1 MKHVALVYELQRYL
15 RDEFYS
21 ALPMEWSDVARAY
34 MSLNNDSMFEKLQA
48 EYMLQL
54 YSDNIDAYSSS
65 KNELIKYMREEW

>member
-34 MSLNNDSMFEKLQA
+34 IALNNDSMFEKLND
-48 EYMLQL
+48 EYSWQL

-65 KNELIKYMREEW
+65 KKALVKYMREEW

>member
-15 RDEFYS
+15 RNEFYS
-21 ALPMEWSDVARAY
+21 ALPIEWSDVARAY

-65 KNELIKYMREEW
+65 KKALVKYMREEW